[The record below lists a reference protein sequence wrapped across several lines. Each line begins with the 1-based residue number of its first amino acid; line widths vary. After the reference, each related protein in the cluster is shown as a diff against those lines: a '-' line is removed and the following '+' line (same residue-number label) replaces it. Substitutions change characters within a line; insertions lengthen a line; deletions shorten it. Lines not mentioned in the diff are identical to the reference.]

1 MQVDNEGGQS
11 LTEDNESQSML
22 QSNEN
27 AAAPEGSRRT
37 LTKSI
42 ISGALPLCYDTEVD
56 FRTFKCVIVVDI
68 RF

>member
-27 AAAPEGSRRT
+27 AAAPEGSRSPS
-37 LTKSI
+37 LFSE
-42 ISGALPLCYDTEVD
+42 S
-56 FRTFKCVIVVDI
+56 VVSD
-68 RF
+68 